1 MGTVDLP
8 DCDAEG
14 YYKAIQCDQSYCW
27 CSSREGIEVAGTRQS
42 KFNVRSRLTC
52 SQTWYPKTTNGCL
65 KCQTF
70 TVVDTP
76 GQVHIPSTTEW
87 FWNKFGTT
95 FQPGH
100 TTRTYTWYETP
111 QVLINNHQGF
121 TQTGTQFGTQYGTQ
135 YGGTQYFPTKV
146 NSASADAHATATST
160 GGGSAWSK
168 ASSSAEVIP
177 SNTLFDKK

>member
-1 MGTVDLP
+1 VDLP
-8 DCDAEG
+8 DCDADG

-52 SQTWYPKTTNGCL
+52 SQTWYPKTTNGCS

-76 GQVHIPSTTEW
+76 GEVHVPSTTEW
-87 FWNKFGTT
+87 FWQKFGPS

-100 TTRTYTWYETP
+100 TTRIYTWYEKPAET
-111 QVLINNHQGF
+111 IYNHGMGF

-135 YGGTQYFPTKV
+135 YGTPSIWNSV
-146 NSASADAHATATST
+146 NSATADAHATATST

-177 SNTLFDKK
+177 SNTFLSKK